1 MAVLTREAILKAK
14 DLKTEKVEVPEW
26 GGTVIVSTIT
36 GEARD
41 RMESSIWAERRDA
54 NDVTNVRNL
63 RAKIV
68 AACAVDEKGNLLFA
82 NDGDVEKL
90 GKKNGKALDRVFEVA
105 RRLNGI
111 GAQDIAEMEK
121 NLGATHSGDSPMS

>member
-1 MAVLTREAILKAK
+1 MGILTREAILKAN

-41 RMESSIWAERRDA
+41 RMEAAIWAERRSGEDE
-54 NDVTNVRNL
+54 VNVRNL

-68 AACAVDEKGNLLFA
+68 AACSVDEKGNLLFP
-82 NDGDVEKL
+82 NDGDVEAL
-90 GKKNGKALDRVFEVA
+90 GRKNGKALDRVFEVA

-111 GAQDIAEMEK
+111 GQEDIAEMEK
-121 NLGATHSGDSPMS
+121 NLGATHFASSPTS